1 MNNTFADFFKLFKAY
16 IEKSYLKE
24 NLLSS
29 DVDIL
34 EHLLNPLIKMKN
46 ITNKNG
52 DLLYLDK
59 SRVSRIITNKDNLPT
74 TITDECSFLKTN
86 KGIQSEYV
94 SIFKKCIPNT
104 QVAVLLYSLGIKEY
118 NNDPY
123 EYLYFHFINCLCG
136 NNIRSTDNSIL
147 IWRNGCNSLKLTSG
161 DIFDYCFS
169 RKSRKEIITIP
180 VNTTFDTHVSTKI
193 EKFKPLVSSET
204 LHGKWIQRCKNA
216 ELSEKDIQNKINDF
230 LNSHYLID
238 AKIDEYSIGTIV
250 PFDTANGLSYLV
262 ALTVFDDNNVAH
274 SNEEDVKIAIKEL
287 IRFYDFNGQGYSLYI
302 PLLGTGRSRIGLSN
316 KESFELI
323 KNTLLDEKEHI
334 QGSVNIIALPEVFEE
349 LTKGECNAK

>member
-16 IEKSYLKE
+16 IDRSYLKE

-29 DVDIL
+29 DVEIL
-34 EHLLNPLIKMKN
+34 EYLLNPLIKMKN

-59 SRVSRIITNKDNLPT
+59 SRVSRIITNKDNLPAA
-74 TITDECSFLKTN
+74 ITDKCSFLKTN
-86 KGIQSEYV
+86 KDIRNKYV
-94 SIFKKCIPNT
+94 EMFKSCIPNT
-104 QVAVLLYSLGIKEY
+104 QVDVFLDSLGIKEY

-123 EYLYFHFINCLCG
+123 ENLYFYFINRVCG

-216 ELSEKDIQNKINDF
+216 GLVEEDIQNKINDF
-230 LNSHYLID
+230 LNSHYLND
-238 AKIDEYSIGTIV
+238 AKTNEYPIGTVV

-262 ALTVFDDNNVAH
+262 ALTVFDGNNVAH
-274 SNEEDVKIAIKEL
+274 SNEEDVKIAIQEL
-287 IRFYDFNGQGYSLYI
+287 IHFYDLNGQGYPLYI

-316 KESFELI
+316 KESFDLI
-323 KNTLLDEKEHI
+323 KNTLLAEKEHI
-334 QGSVNIIALPEVFEE
+334 QGLVNIIALPEVFEE
-349 LTKGECNAK
+349 LAKGECNAK